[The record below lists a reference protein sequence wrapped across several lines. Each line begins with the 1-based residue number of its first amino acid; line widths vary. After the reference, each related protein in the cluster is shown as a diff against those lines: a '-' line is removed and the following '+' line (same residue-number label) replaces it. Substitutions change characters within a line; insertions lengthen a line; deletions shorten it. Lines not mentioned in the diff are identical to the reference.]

1 MLAPMTVTRH
11 SYIPSSD
18 SWIEDIVS
26 GRPDKPGTVL
36 LYEGGKRGKEG
47 GKKKKEEGGGERG
60 GRKGKRGTFK
70 RCSKNC
76 SLLTSAPMGTNANNG
91 VS

>member
-1 MLAPMTVTRH
+1 MRLTLLDIHPIFARFGDLSSRTRAEAGD
-11 SYIPSSD
+11 SS
-18 SWIEDIVS
+18 SL
-26 GRPDKPGTVL
+26 R
-36 LYEGGKRGKEG
+36 GGEKGERG